1 MGNHSMN
8 NQHVDRVGDILL
20 QFGDPR
26 PLAGRW
32 GRLKGGVLAQ
42 ESGWRLL
49 WESPRNG
56 WFGFPCKSIQF
67 GGWRVWVIGELYG
80 STERTLSDE
89 SFVEQLVLG
98 REKWSQ
104 LNGHVAIVG
113 WDSTRRQW
121 HIWTDRFGTL
131 HLFHCSDPKGPMLGT
146 SFHSVSCHQAVSKLD
161 WAGISGLFGCGF
173 FPEDRTHFENVRIL
187 KPATETV
194 LDDQGVLVSSRRYW
208 EWSHQPDIAKGLGD
222 WTDEFGHLF
231 LRVMG
236 EMTGSGR
243 VAVPIS
249 GGLDSRS
256 TLAGLGVGGAPA
268 GGTANIWGYSY
279 GYSDDSI
286 ETRISSELA
295 RCRGLSFQRFTIRP
309 YLGSRLDTIVGC
321 IEGFQDLLQCRQAF
335 VIDELAEHSERVIAA
350 HWGDVWHDDMGFD
363 NTRGDSGGDA
373 ITAHAFQ
380 KMAKRGRRW
389 LWDQVCGR
397 SAGGLNAEMV
407 TRGFVEEGLRRIE
420 RIEDPDFRI
429 KAFKTD
435 NWSFRWTLSSIR
447 MFQAASFPRLP
458 FYDTRVADFFL
469 RVPTGRVSGRAMQ
482 LEFLRRF
489 APDLARIEWQETG
502 ADLFDQGRGKVGK
515 LARRVTA
522 RIERLLLNK
531 PVVERNWEVQL
542 RGVEGRELLEKYLL
556 REGLVVHE
564 FVGRKEVRDLVN
576 LFQNEP
582 LVDGRGYTVSML
594 FSFSAWLEARTRLG
608 KAVVSDPL
616 T

>member
-1 MGNHSMN
+1 MN
-8 NQHVDRVGDILL
+8 IQHMDRVGDVLV
-20 QFGDPR
+20 QFGNPQ
-26 PLAGRW
+26 PLSGRW
-32 GRLKGGVLAQ
+32 GRLNAGVLAQ
-42 ESGWRLL
+42 EPGWRLL
-49 WESPRNG
+49 SESPRKG
-56 WFGFPCKSIQF
+56 WFGYPFKSLVF

-80 STERTLSDE
+80 SKDRTLSDE
-89 SFVEQLVLG
+89 GFVEELVLG
-98 REKWSQ
+98 KVKWSQ
-104 LNGHVAIVG
+104 LNGHVAILG
-113 WDSTRRQW
+113 WDSTRREW

-131 HLFHCSDPKGPMLGT
+131 HLFHCSDRNGPMLGT
-146 SFHSVSCHQAVSKLD
+146 SFQSVSCHQAVSKLD

-194 LDDQGVLVSSRRYW
+194 LDEHGKLVSSQRYW
-208 EWSHQPDIAKGLGD
+208 EWSHEPDTTRSPGD
-222 WTDEFGHLF
+222 LADEFGHVF
-231 LRVMG
+231 LRIMG
-236 EMTGSGR
+236 EMTSRDR

-256 TLAGLGVGGAPA
+256 TLAGLGVGGARS
-268 GGTANIWGYSY
+268 GGVANLWGYSY

-295 RCRGLSFQRFTIRP
+295 RCRGLAFQRFTIRP
-309 YLGSRLDTIVGC
+309 YLSSRLDTILGC

-335 VIDELAEHSERVIAA
+335 VIDELAEHSDHVIAA

-363 NTRGDSGGDA
+363 ASRDATGGDGVA
-373 ITAHAFQ
+373 AHAFE

-389 LWDQVCGR
+389 LWDQVCAR
-397 SAGGLNAEMV
+397 SAGGLNPELV
-407 TRGFVEEGLRRIE
+407 TRGFVEEGIGRVRGIQ
-420 RIEDPDFRI
+420 DPDFRV

-489 APDLARIEWQETG
+489 APDLARVEWQETG
-502 ADLFDQGRGKVGK
+502 TDLFDQGRGKVGQ

-522 RIERLLLNK
+522 RLERLLLNK

-542 RGVEGRELLEKYLL
+542 RGVEGRELLQQYLL
-556 REGLVVHE
+556 REGLAVHE
-564 FVGRKEVRDLVN
+564 LVGRKEVQDLVN
-576 LFQNEP
+576 LFQSEP

-594 FSFSAWLEARTRLG
+594 FSFSAWLEARLRRG
-608 KAVVSDPL
+608 KTAESNQL